1 MVIFVHCSGVW
12 GICGV
17 YLCGYYDGCRSCIVV
32 FYPLF
37 GFGDVGEF
45 IYVATMMAVILV

>member
-12 GICGV
+12 GV

-32 FYPLF
+32 FYQLF
-37 GFGDVGEF
+37 GGDGEF